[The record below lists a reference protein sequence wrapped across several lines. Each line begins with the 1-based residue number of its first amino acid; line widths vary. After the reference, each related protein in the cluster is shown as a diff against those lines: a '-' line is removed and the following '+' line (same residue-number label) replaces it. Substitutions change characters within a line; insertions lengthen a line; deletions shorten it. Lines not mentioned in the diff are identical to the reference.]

1 MAKLNVFIDGSWLF
15 KVCAPGHVLAAR
27 TENDNQGV
35 VLDFARL
42 DMILLDH
49 ATAHDPDC
57 TELGERY
64 LCTSVFTLPPDF
76 DGWPD
81 QYDGIRAEHVE
92 QAKRNI
98 YARNRFV
105 KSATDAGYSDRGVYR
120 PPIKPWILEKLIDKS
135 KKYQEKLV
143 DTTIVALLVRAAIT
157 APGDD
162 HCIITGDA
170 DLLPAVRLAHAEYS
184 RNVFL
189 ATTHPD
195 ELKAEHRQS
204 SYSLHN
210 FDFRIP
216 PVYLQDNVLEI
227 VQGEYV
233 SECYQCRR
241 VFSRPYPPAIPS
253 RPYCSACGARRS

>member
-1 MAKLNVFIDGSWLF
+1 MLSGKF
-15 KVCAPGHVLAAR
+15 GHISRACPR
-27 TENDNQGV
+27 
-35 VLDFARL
+35 
-42 DMILLDH
+42 DH
-49 ATAHDPDC
+49 HIC
-57 TELGERY
+57 
-64 LCTSVFTLPPDF
+64 S
-76 DGWPD
+76 
-81 QYDGIRAEHVE
+81 
-92 QAKRNI
+92 
-98 YARNRFV
+98 
-105 KSATDAGYSDRGVYR
+105 
-120 PPIKPWILEKLIDKS
+120 
-135 KKYQEKLV
+135 
-143 DTTIVALLVRAAIT
+143 AAIT
-157 APGDD
+157 VD
-162 HCIITGDA
+162 IIQISFDQHPRTLRRAKGLIICLIHDSIICTSYRVNYR
-170 DLLPAVRLAHAEYS
+170 AVRLAHAEYS